1 MSDANKFTNTLS
13 KDARATL
20 ILSLTELWQETVR
33 FALSAFEVQELD
45 AHFEACEWREF
56 EDYLCVI
63 LAAMKPSDD
72 AVRVATLIE
81 KASVLR
87 ASKR

>member
-1 MSDANKFTNTLS
+1 MSDSKFTHTLS
-13 KDARATL
+13 KPARATL
-20 ILSLTELWQETVR
+20 ILSLTELWQETVLPL
-33 FALSAFEVQELD
+33 LSAAEARELGG
-45 AHFEACEWREF
+45 HFEACEWRRL
-56 EDYLCVI
+56 EDRLRVI
-63 LAAMKPSDD
+63 LTAMEPSDD